1 MENAIKIQVPI
12 SVSYPALEGVLKK
25 KMLGE
30 YIPRQVEGENEPP
43 YAQIM
48 GINMAGA
55 ETGDYDI
62 ILGLRIKILRTVLK
76 RDQVDLLVYASLGF
90 DNATQ
95 QLFVRKFKVDSRTSS
110 GFFDKSLEVMAN
122 KVAYHQIL
130 KRARVNLQA
139 IISRELKKANG
150 LLTDGLKLK
159 GLKLT
164 GAVGEVRVQDITAQP
179 DKLSLLFEL
188 QGNLEA
194 DIFDLVS
201 LMPPN
206 A

>member
-55 ETGDYDI
+55 DTGDYDI

-95 QLFVRKFKVDSRTSS
+95 QLSVRKFKLDSRTSS

-164 GAVGEVRVQDITAQP
+164 GAVEEVRVQDITAQP

-194 DIFDLVS
+194 DIFDLMS
-201 LMPPN
+201 LMPPK